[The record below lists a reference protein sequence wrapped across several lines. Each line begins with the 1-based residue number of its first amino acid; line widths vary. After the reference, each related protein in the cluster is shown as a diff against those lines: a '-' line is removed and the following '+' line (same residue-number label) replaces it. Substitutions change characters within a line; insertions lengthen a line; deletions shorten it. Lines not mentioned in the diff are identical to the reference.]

1 MSYKEIVS
9 ELSKSADTA
18 RAVKSQRFFKTGK
31 GQYGHG
37 DVFIGITMPALRKV
51 CKHHRDLAIA
61 DLQRLLDS
69 PIHEHR
75 MAAVVIMSDI
85 YKKSSPVMQD
95 DLYLLYIRNT
105 RNDRINNWDLVD
117 VSAPGLVGEYLLD
130 KDPMPLYELACS
142 DHLWSKRVAILSTF
156 AFLYAGDPTHTIAIA
171 KILLH
176 DPHDLIQ
183 KAVGWLLR
191 EMGKRVDES
200 LLVDFLNAH
209 AKEMPRTMLRYSVER
224 LSKVQKQHYMNVRV

>member
-9 ELSKSADTA
+9 ELSKSADTE

-117 VSAPGLVGEYLLD
+117 VSTPGLVGEYLLD
-130 KDPMPLYELACS
+130 KTLCHYTNLPARITCGLNESQYSAPSHFCSQETLHTPLLLPRYCYTTPTTS
-142 DHLWSKRVAILSTF
+142 FKRRWGGCYVKWVS
-156 AFLYAGDPTHTIAIA
+156 
-171 KILLH
+171 
-176 DPHDLIQ
+176 
-183 KAVGWLLR
+183 
-191 EMGKRVDES
+191 E
-200 LLVDFLNAH
+200 
-209 AKEMPRTMLRYSVER
+209 
-224 LSKVQKQHYMNVRV
+224 